1 MAKNFHYFKF
11 IATEWLTGDIVFE
24 DYELQGIF
32 INVCA
37 IYWHRDGKVS
47 FEEIEKRLK
56 SKRLA
61 ELTDR
66 FISVS
71 NGFISIKFL
80 DEQLIEA
87 NHVSKVNSENG
98 KKGGRPKAATALKE
112 KPTANR
118 PLTDRQPNESQIEIE
133 LNKNKGELEVN
144 KLSITIGNRK
154 FEGKTSEWLMLNKES
169 AIEVLMMKS
178 EYRGLKIDAVMKLV
192 DYETN
197 QYHFK
202 DDNHPYNYFKS
213 TCQKMIKP
221 LSKFEQP
228 VIKPSYHT
236 TRL

>member
-98 KKGGRPKAATALKE
+98 KKGGRPKAAPALKE

-118 PLTDRQPNESQIEIE
+118 PLTESKADESQIEIE
-133 LNKNKGELEVN
+133 LNKSKGELEVN

-178 EYRGLKIDAVMKLV
+178 EYRSLKTDDVMKLV
-192 DYETN
+192 DSETN

-202 DDNHPYNYFKS
+202 DDNHPYNYFKL

-221 LSKFEQP
+221 VSNIQQP
-228 VIKPSYHT
+228 VTKKYE
-236 TRL
+236 RL